1 MEPSLL
7 EEYDEWLAEHLEEL
21 VVKYPAKV
29 IALHRGSIVFVG
41 NLEADIYRKVRESGL
56 EPIPL
61 VFRVPREEDLQSI
74 L

>member
-29 IALHRGSIVFVG
+29 IALHKGSIVFVG
-41 NLEADIYRKVRESGL
+41 NLEADIYRKVQESGL

-61 VFRVPREEDLQSI
+61 VFCVPREEDLQSI

>member
-29 IALHRGSIVFVG
+29 IALHKGSIVFVG
-41 NLEADIYRKVRESGL
+41 NLEARYLPKGPRIRVRTNSL
-56 EPIPL
+56 SLSRPA
-61 VFRVPREEDLQSI
+61 
-74 L
+74 